1 MPIRRRDEIAALSGK
16 LSIRTGTTTREVS
29 EPPSSF
35 HMEISLCDAGAAKTM
50 SAIMC
55 GCVER
60 EPVGSQARISTR
72 PIHRP

>member
-35 HMEISLCDAGAAKTM
+35 HMKSALRCRRDENHERHDVRLC
-50 SAIMC
+50 
-55 GCVER
+55 
-60 EPVGSQARISTR
+60 
-72 PIHRP
+72 